1 MINKTIGV
9 IGKGFVG
16 TAVVRGFMNFV
27 QDVLIYDADPKK
39 SSHSFEDTVNADFVF
54 ICLPT
59 PMENAEGGKADLSI
73 VENCMA
79 KIAPYAE
86 KNESAYLI
94 KSTVPIGTTRILSE
108 KFGIIRL
115 YHNPEFLTARTSNV
129 DFITPTRNIIG
140 YVRHDK
146 NDIVNVMYVKSFFED
161 RFPGVPCM
169 GMTSDE
175 SEAVKYFA
183 NCFFATK
190 VTFFNEIK
198 LLVDKLGL
206 DWDLIIGGV
215 MADGRIGMSH
225 YEVPGHDNERGY
237 GGLCFPKDI
246 NALIN
251 TMEENG
257 IDPKLLKASWEQNKA
272 VRENWDWATNASA
285 VSQRP

>member
-16 TAVVRGFMNFV
+16 TAVARGFMNFV
-27 QDVLIYDADPKK
+27 QDVLIYDADPQK

-94 KSTVPIGTTRILSE
+94 KSTVPIGTTNRLANT
-108 KFGIIRL
+108 FGISNL
-115 YHNPEFLTARTSNV
+115 FHNPEFLTARTANV
-129 DFITPTRNIIG
+129 DFITPARNIVGFNIFSIKPSIES
-140 YVRHDK
+140 V
-146 NDIVNVMYVKSFFED
+146 VELFEN
-161 RFPGVPCM
+161 RYPGVPCLVM
-169 GMTSDE
+169 NSSE

-183 NCFFATK
+183 NCFFAVK
-190 VTFFNEIK
+190 VTYFNEIK
-198 LLVDKLGL
+198 LLVEKLGL
-206 DWDLIIGGV
+206 DWDAILSGV
-215 MADGRIGMSH
+215 ISDGRIGMSH
-225 YEVPGHDNERGY
+225 YEVPGHDGYRGF
-237 GGLCFPKDI
+237 GGTCFSKDI
-246 NALIN
+246 NALIS

-257 IDPKLLKASWEQNKA
+257 IDPKLLKSSWDQNKTI
-272 VRENWDWATNASA
+272 REVWDWATNASA
-285 VSQRP
+285 VSQKP